1 MMRIRL
7 WATAVALAVL
17 AGCASKPTPPPE
29 PELQPVLPVAPPAP
43 PPPPAP
49 PVQDWHDL
57 ALTPGEWLYRE
68 EGSGSLARFG
78 APQSEGRFIVRC
90 DRGARQVT
98 LRVEGVTTQMVIRA
112 SSAARTLPASARP
125 EPLPYSTASL
135 AASDEL
141 LDAMVFSRG
150 RFTVEAPGLER
161 LVVPVWP
168 EPARVIE
175 DCRG

>member
-1 MMRIRL
+1 MMRTRL
-7 WATAVALAVL
+7 LATAVTLALL

-29 PELQPVLPVAPPAP
+29 PEPRPVLPVAPPAP
-43 PPPPAP
+43 PPPPPP

-57 ALTPGEWLYRE
+57 ALTPGEWVYRE

-78 APQSEGRFIVRC
+78 APQGEGRFIVRC
-90 DRGARQVT
+90 DRGAR
-98 LRVEGVTTQMVIRA
+98 RVALSLEGVATQMVIRT
-112 SSAARTLPASARP
+112 SSASRTLPGSARP

-150 RFTVEAPGLER
+150 RFTVEAAGLER
-161 LVVPVWP
+161 LVVPAWP